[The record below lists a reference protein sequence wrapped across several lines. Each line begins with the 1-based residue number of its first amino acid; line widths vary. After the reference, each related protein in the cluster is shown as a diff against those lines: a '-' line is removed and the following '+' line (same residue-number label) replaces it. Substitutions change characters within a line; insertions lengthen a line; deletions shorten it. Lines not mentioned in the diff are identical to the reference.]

1 MNIQY
6 PTKILVQRR
15 SAIGDV
21 IMSTAVVRE
30 LNHRYGD
37 NAVIDIATDCFE
49 VYRNNPR
56 VRNIIPTDSADPKA
70 YDIYVNLDDAYEL
83 NPKNHYIDSYLFR
96 AFGHNDVSRQVE
108 LFPSKEDHEVIEQDI
123 KNIGHRYIVI
133 HMRNWHWAAKNIT
146 METWFA
152 VFEKLFTRR
161 TDFRIV
167 TVGGATDHTVDHP
180 LFFDARDRYN
190 CQQQKLL
197 CDRAACFVGI
207 DSAPFHCATASDT
220 HVIGLLTHLHAERIM
235 PSVNSTAI
243 ATLEDCAG
251 CNDNQAAPVRQI
263 KCQKGH
269 YPCVNNFDTDR
280 IAHEILQQL

>member
-123 KNIGHRYIVI
+123 KIG
-133 HMRNWHWAAKNIT
+133 
-146 METWFA
+146 
-152 VFEKLFTRR
+152 
-161 TDFRIV
+161 
-167 TVGGATDHTVDHP
+167 
-180 LFFDARDRYN
+180 
-190 CQQQKLL
+190 
-197 CDRAACFVGI
+197 RA
-207 DSAPFHCATASDT
+207 
-220 HVIGLLTHLHAERIM
+220 HV
-235 PSVNSTAI
+235 
-243 ATLEDCAG
+243 
-251 CNDNQAAPVRQI
+251 
-263 KCQKGH
+263 
-269 YPCVNNFDTDR
+269 
-280 IAHEILQQL
+280 